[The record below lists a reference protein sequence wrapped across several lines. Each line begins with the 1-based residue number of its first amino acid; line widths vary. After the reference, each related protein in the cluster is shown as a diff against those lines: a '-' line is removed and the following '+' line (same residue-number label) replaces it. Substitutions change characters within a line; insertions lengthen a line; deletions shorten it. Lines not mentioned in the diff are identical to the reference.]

1 MLFCAKFWHGNVRSI
16 KLLLAFVKGQSPKGG
31 AKMRK
36 YEIMFIVKPTLD
48 EAAIKKV
55 ADDVKATF
63 EKFNSNVLE
72 VKDMGQRDLAYEI
85 KKHKKGY
92 YFLFTVEAT
101 VDAIDE
107 FNHIV
112 NISENIIRALV
123 VKLED

>member
-1 MLFCAKFWHGNVRSI
+1 
-16 KLLLAFVKGQSPKGG
+16 
-31 AKMRK
+31 MRK

-55 ADDVKATF
+55 ADDVKETF

-112 NISENIIRALV
+112 NISENIIRALE
-123 VKLED
+123 VKLEY

>member
-1 MLFCAKFWHGNVRSI
+1 
-16 KLLLAFVKGQSPKGG
+16 
-31 AKMRK
+31 MRK

-85 KKHKKGY
+85 KKYKKGY
-92 YFLFTVEAT
+92 YFLFTVEAI

>member
-1 MLFCAKFWHGNVRSI
+1 MK
-16 KLLLAFVKGQSPKGG
+16 
-31 AKMRK
+31 K

-55 ADDVKATF
+55 ADDRKATF

-72 VKDMGQRDLAYEI
+72 IKDMGQRDLAYEI
-85 KKHKKGY
+85 KNHKKGY
-92 YFLFTVEAT
+92 YFLFTLEAT
-101 VDAIDE
+101 VDAINE

-112 NISENIIRALV
+112 NISDNIIRALV